1 MIADSSRHVERYCRF
16 DSLHSSHCL
25 RIQTGCLGECR
36 PSPAIG
42 RLQTQRSTAKTK
54 QPRSTILDLP
64 AHHLAGLKVRLNDRA
79 AGNRN
84 ILASDRF
91 KRYWWKLSQAK
102 QPGRPRTGSE
112 IRKLIHTMA
121 TDNPTW
127 GAPRIHGELKKL
139 GFTISERTV
148 SRWMPKK
155 TGKPSQTWMTFLRN
169 HVGQMVSID
178 FFTVPTL
185 QLRVLYVFVVL
196 AHDRRRVLH
205 FNVTEHPT
213 AAWTAQQLVE
223 AFPYDTVPRYL
234 VRDRDGIYGYD
245 YTTRADGIGILQVPI
260 SARSPWQNC
269 YAERMIG
276 SIRRECLNHVIVIN
290 EWHLRRILKSY
301 FSYYHRASYCP

>member
-1 MIADSSRHVERYCRF
+1 MIADSSRHVERYCGF
-16 DSLHSSHCL
+16 DSLHSSPCL
-25 RIQTGCLGECR
+25 RTQAGCLGECR
-36 PSPAIG
+36 PTPAIG

-64 AHHLAGLKVRLNDRA
+64 AHHLAALEVRLNDRA

-84 ILASDRF
+84 ILASRSVQTV
-91 KRYWWKLSQAK
+91 LVEVVASET
-102 QPGRPRTGSE
+102 TGSPADWFGDQKADPHDGN
-112 IRKLIHTMA
+112 RQPDM
-121 TDNPTW
+121 

-155 TGKPSQTWMTFLRN
+155 TGKPSQTWMTFVRN

-185 QLRVLYVFVVL
+185 QFRVLYVFVVL

-213 AAWTAQQLVE
+213 ATWTAQQIVE
-223 AFPYDTVPRYL
+223 AFPNDTVPRYL
-234 VRDRDGIYGYD
+234 VRDRDGIYGHD
-245 YTTRADGIGILQVPI
+245 FTTRVDGLGIRQVPI
-260 SARSPWQNC
+260 
-269 YAERMIG
+269 
-276 SIRRECLNHVIVIN
+276 
-290 EWHLRRILKSY
+290 
-301 FSYYHRASYCP
+301 